1 MSVSTIGLFPNM
13 QKDKVRDCLPDILAL
28 LQKYG
33 LKTLLPEDMKDFKAA
48 GYYSK
53 EAESLAQMDAGISL
67 GGDGTFLQM
76 ARHLSPL
83 KIPVFGVNFGKLG
96 FLAETEMSDF
106 EKALQ
111 KLAGPAESKRCKKR
125 QGNCAGSCA

>member
-33 LKTLLPEDMKDFKAA
+33 LKTLLPEDMKGFKAA

-76 ARHLSPL
+76 ARHLSFKNTRVRRKL
-83 KIPVFGVNFGKLG
+83 WQTWLFGRNRNERF
-96 FLAETEMSDF
+96 
-106 EKALQ
+106 
-111 KLAGPAESKRCKKR
+111 
-125 QGNCAGSCA
+125 